1 MQLLFNP
8 FGVLKSVRV
17 PKKFDGSHRGF
28 AFIEYT
34 TQREATDA
42 MDAVGN
48 APLYGRKCVIERAD
62 EDETVNTMDDSN
74 TNAAVFGES
83 NVEKL
88 REKAKRQIDGGLNQR
103 SSKRQQRA

>member
-1 MQLLFNP
+1 
-8 FGVLKSVRV
+8 
-17 PKKFDGSHRGF
+17 
-28 AFIEYT
+28 
-34 TQREATDA
+34 
-42 MDAVGN
+42 MDALGN
-48 APLYGRKCVIERAD
+48 AHLYGRKCVIERAD

>member
-1 MQLLFNP
+1 
-8 FGVLKSVRV
+8 
-17 PKKFDGSHRGF
+17 
-28 AFIEYT
+28 
-34 TQREATDA
+34 
-42 MDAVGN
+42 
-48 APLYGRKCVIERAD
+48 VIERAD
-62 EDETVNTMDDSN
+62 EDETVSTMDDSN